1 MSTSAILFAAYF
13 IAGLCFC
20 VVAVASHGKE
30 RRSQY
35 FDASDG
41 TAVGAG
47 LLIFIALL
55 WPVWL
60 LGLLARSS
68 DKKL

>member
-1 MSTSAILFAAYF
+1 MSIPALLFSVYF

-20 VVAVASHGKE
+20 VVAVATRGKE

-60 LGLLARSS
+60 LSLLARSD